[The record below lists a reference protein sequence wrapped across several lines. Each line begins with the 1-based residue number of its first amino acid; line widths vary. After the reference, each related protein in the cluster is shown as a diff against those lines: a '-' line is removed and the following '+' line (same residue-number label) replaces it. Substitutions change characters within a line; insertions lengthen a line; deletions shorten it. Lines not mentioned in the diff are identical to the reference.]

1 MGSLPGAG
9 WADRVVVY
17 SCSSFCED
25 RGLVNQ
31 IYLLSLLPVLE
42 VSTQELAGESS
53 VWSWLSRG
61 SESMAGQPTTRVADG
76 WARGCKSEGLA
87 PRGLEG
93 LCFDLVG
100 GFHWFCLP
108 RAV

>member
-1 MGSLPGAG
+1 M
-9 WADRVVVY
+9 
-17 SCSSFCED
+17 
-25 RGLVNQ
+25 NQ

-61 SESMAGQPTTRVADG
+61 SESMAGQPTTRVADA